1 MKRITFLLIILMAFF
16 GFVSCPEATVAS
28 NDEMAVIDE
37 MNYARTKPMEYVDKR
52 LKPLVTNE
60 INTYQ
65 SFLAECISEMESMKA
80 LQPLTYNEA
89 CYLAAK
95 EWVEKS
101 GPKGTV
107 GHENNFAERIT
118 KNGLAWKA
126 AGENCSYGIATPK
139 EIVIQLLVDSGV
151 ESRGHRKNILS
162 KDFTFA
168 GAAIGPHKSYNV
180 MCCIDFAR

>member
-1 MKRITFLLIILMAFF
+1 MALF

-65 SFLAECISEMESMKA
+65 SFLAECISEMELMKA

-101 GPKGTV
+101 GAKGTI
-107 GHENNFAERIT
+107 GHEDNFSDRIT
-118 KNGLAWKA
+118 KYGLQWKA
-126 AGENCSYGIATPK
+126 TGENCSYGIETPID
-139 EIVIQLLVDSGV
+139 IVIQLLIDAGV
-151 ESRGHRKNILS
+151 ETRGHRKNILNAN
-162 KDFTFA
+162 FTYA
-168 GAAIGPHKSYNV
+168 GASIGEHKGYRV